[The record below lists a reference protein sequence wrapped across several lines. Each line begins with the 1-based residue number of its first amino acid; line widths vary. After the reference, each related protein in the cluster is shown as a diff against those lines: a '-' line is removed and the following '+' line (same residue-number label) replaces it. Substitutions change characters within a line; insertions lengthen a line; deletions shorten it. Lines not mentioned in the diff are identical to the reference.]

1 MRLHEHIG
9 NNDLIGKLGMFSFVA
24 LVRMIAD
31 VKPRPAIKA
40 AGADTAD
47 VVGRQILANFVALI
61 RAHPQLIAAGTKCY
75 SYSIANSP
83 RIDFSIRTIG
93 IELEDSRAIGFRSVV
108 GNIRARTDG
117 DVHLFAIR
125 REDDVACPMS
135 AAAEACCATGE
146 VRTQNFG
153 WATCF
158 EIAIAIGKTNYAI
171 RIRDVQKLRIGTR
184 RIKSDSEWFV

>member
-1 MRLHEHIG
+1 MRIR
-9 NNDLIGKLGMFSFVA
+9 V
-24 LVRMIAD
+24 IAD
-31 VKPRPAIKA
+31 VKPRPSIKTA
-40 AGADTAD
+40 RVDTAD
-47 VVGRQILANFVALI
+47 VVGRKIFADFIPLV
-61 RAHPQLIAAGTKCY
+61 RAHPKLVAARTKCD
-75 SYSIANSP
+75 SYRVTNSP
-83 RIDFSIRTIG
+83 RVNFSIRTIG

-108 GNIRARTDG
+108 GNVRTRTDG

-135 AAAEACCATGE
+135 AAAEACCATGR

-153 WATCF
+153 WATRF

-184 RIKSDSEWFV
+184 RIKRDPEWSV

>member
-1 MRLHEHIG
+1 MRIR
-9 NNDLIGKLGMFSFVA
+9 V
-24 LVRMIAD
+24 IAD
-31 VKPRPAIKA
+31 VKPRPSIKTA
-40 AGADTAD
+40 RVDTAD
-47 VVGRQILANFVALI
+47 VVGRQIFTNFVALI

-83 RIDFSIRTIG
+83 RIDFSISTIG
-93 IELEDSRAIGFRSVV
+93 IELEDPRAIGFRSAI

-135 AAAEACCATGE
+135 AAAQMCCATGK

-158 EIAIAIGKTNYAI
+158 EIAVAIGKTNYAI
-171 RIRDVQKLRIGTR
+171 RIRDVQKLRIVTR
-184 RIKSDSEWFV
+184 RIKR

>member
-1 MRLHEHIG
+1 MRIR
-9 NNDLIGKLGMFSFVA
+9 V
-24 LVRMIAD
+24 IAD

-40 AGADTAD
+40 TGTHTAD
-47 VVGRQILANFVALI
+47 VVGRQIFTNFVALI

-83 RIDFSIRTIG
+83 RIDFSIRSVG

-135 AAAEACCATGE
+135 AAAQARRATRKTRYQLLGGPA
-146 VRTQNFG
+146 R
-153 WATCF
+153 F

-171 RIRDVQKLRIGTR
+171 GIRDVEKL
-184 RIKSDSEWFV
+184 

>member
-1 MRLHEHIG
+1 ML
-9 NNDLIGKLGMFSFVA
+9 S
-24 LVRMIAD
+24 LVPRILMISD
-31 VKPRPAIKA
+31 VIPRPAVKS
-40 AGADTAD
+40 AGTHTAD
-47 VVGRQILANFVALI
+47 VVGRQIFTNFVALI
-61 RAHPQLIAAGTKCY
+61 RTHPQLIAAGTKCD

-83 RIDFSIRTIG
+83 RMDFSIRTIG

-135 AAAEACCATGE
+135 AAAQMCGATREMCA
-146 VRTQNFG
+146 QLFG

-158 EIAIAIGKTNYAI
+158 EIAIAIGKSNYAVG
-171 RIRDVQKLRIGTR
+171 IRDVEKL
-184 RIKSDSEWFV
+184 

>member
-1 MRLHEHIG
+1 MRIR
-9 NNDLIGKLGMFSFVA
+9 V
-24 LVRMIAD
+24 IAD
-31 VKPRPAIKA
+31 VKPRPSIKTA
-40 AGADTAD
+40 RVDTAD
-47 VVGRQILANFVALI
+47 VVGRKIFADFIPLI

-83 RIDFSIRTIG
+83 RIDFSIRSVG
-93 IELEDSRAIGFRSVV
+93 IELENPRAIGFRSVV

-135 AAAEACCATGE
+135 AATKACCATGK

-158 EIAIAIGKTNYAI
+158 EIAIAIRKSNYAVGI
-171 RIRDVQKLRIGTR
+171 RYVEKLWIGTG
-184 RIKSDSEWFV
+184 RIK